1 MGFLLCNWMMMSLE
15 TAAVSRLSAQIFF
28 FLMFSSVF
36 ILFEKKNKT
45 ICTRNTKKRPLS
57 FRFIHDRMKDRRGEG
72 GTKFSLANLRVQNE
86 RNSFVISPRMNIE
99 MGGGDFRQVTIT
111 RNCTRVCL
119 SADDETK
126 HTHSTAVDPR
136 NFSSLYLF
144 FFRFNSFLRHTNF
157 FVFVLLFYY
166 FLSSI

>member
-1 MGFLLCNWMMMSLE
+1 MDDDVTGDGGGQPSLG
-15 TAAVSRLSAQIFF
+15 ADLF
-28 FLMFSSVF
+28 FLMFSSLF

-99 MGGGDFRQVTIT
+99 MGGDFRQVTIT

-136 NFSSLYLF
+136 NFSSLYF
-144 FFRFNSFLRHTNF
+144 FFASTPSSDTQIF

>member
-15 TAAVSRLSAQIFF
+15 TAAVSRLLAQIFFF

-99 MGGGDFRQVTIT
+99 MGGGFPPSHDYEKLYT
-111 RNCTRVCL
+111 R
-119 SADDETK
+119 
-126 HTHSTAVDPR
+126 
-136 NFSSLYLF
+136 LF
-144 FFRFNSFLRHTNF
+144 VR
-157 FVFVLLFYY
+157 
-166 FLSSI
+166 

>member
-1 MGFLLCNWMMMSLE
+1 MDDDVTGDGGGQPSLG
-15 TAAVSRLSAQIFF
+15 ADLF
-28 FLMFSSVF
+28 FLMFSSLF

-99 MGGGDFRQVTIT
+99 MGGGISAKSRLREIVHAF
-111 RNCTRVCL
+111 VCPL
-119 SADDETK
+119 MMKPNT
-126 HTHSTAVDPR
+126 HTAQPLIRAIFPHFIF
-136 NFSSLYLF
+136 FSLQLLPQTHKFFLFLF
-144 FFRFNSFLRHTNF
+144 FCFIIFFLRF
-157 FVFVLLFYY
+157 ERK
-166 FLSSI
+166 